1 MQLLADYFPLLLFF
15 IAFKWQGIYVATAVA
30 MVAAVVQIAWFHWK
44 RGRAEVV
51 HWLSL
56 AIITVFGGATLLLHD
71 DTFIKW
77 KPTVLYGLFGL
88 ILAVGKLAFGRN
100 LLAHLMKGITLSESV
115 WTRLT
120 WSWVGF
126 FVFMAVANW
135 YVAFHYAP
143 AACVTSEELPECIQS
158 IWVNFKVWGG
168 IGLFFVFALGQGLVL
183 SRHLGEEA
191 S

>member
-15 IAFKWQGIYVATAVA
+15 IAFKWQGIYFATAVA
-30 MVAAVVQIAWFHWK
+30 MVASALQIAWFHWR

-71 DTFIKW
+71 ETFIKW
-77 KPTVLYGLFGL
+77 KPTVLYALFGA
-88 ILAVGKLAFGRN
+88 ILVVGKLAFHRN
-100 LLAHLMKGITLSESV
+100 LLAHLMKGIALPEGI

-120 WSWVGF
+120 WSWSAF
-126 FVFMAVANW
+126 FAFMAVANW
-135 YVAFHYAP
+135 YVAFNFP
-143 AACVTSEELPECIQS
+143 TDT
-158 IWVNFKVWGG
+158 WVNFKVWGG
-168 IGLFFVFALGQGLVL
+168 IGLFFAFALAQGVVL
-183 SRHLGEEA
+183 ARHLGEGA